1 MNFYPVSGTEL
12 FEGFCIVKSAEKRTT
27 ARGTQ
32 YLDLTLSDN
41 GGEIN
46 AKLWD
51 YRETPATV
59 FAKFDFVKVRGTYVE
74 FNETKQFRID
84 RIRKVTEADGVNI
97 ADYVPSAGLPG
108 EEMLA
113 EVEKIIA
120 SFADREL
127 ASLVTEIIGK
137 YRDKLIY
144 WPAAKGL
151 HHAVRGG
158 LLMHTLTILRLAY
171 YVYGIYSYLNYDLLC
186 AGIILH
192 DITKID
198 EIDSSETGVAS
209 EYTVK
214 GNLLGHLV
222 MGAIEIDETGKK
234 LGVNEETLTL
244 LEHMMISHHGVPEFG
259 AAKYPMFPE
268 AMALSMLDDLDAK
281 MYLAH
286 SALTDTESGSFSGK
300 VWALDNR
307 LLYNHGR
314 GGDGDVNLR

>member
-32 YLDLTLSDN
+32 YLDLILSDN

-97 ADYVPSAGLPG
+97 ADYVPSAALPG

-171 YVYGIYSYLNYDLLC
+171 YVCGIYSYLNYDLLC

-314 GGDGDVNLR
+314 GGDGDVNLS

>member
-1 MNFYPVSGTEL
+1 MNFYPVPGTEL
-12 FEGFCIVKSAEKRTT
+12 FEGFCVVKSAEKRTT

-59 FAKFDFVKVRGTYVE
+59 FVKFDFVKVRGTYVE

-84 RIRKVTEADGVNI
+84 KIRKVTEADGVNI

-171 YVYGIYSYLNYDLLC
+171 SVCGIYSYLNYDLLC

-234 LGVNEETLTL
+234 LGVSEETLTL

-281 MYLAH
+281 MYQAH
-286 SALTDTESGSFSGK
+286 SALADTESGSFSGK